1 MRRAE
6 GWEQALVEMTASKLR
21 APWAWGV
28 HDCVIFAADC
38 IFAMTG
44 EDLAEDFR
52 GRYDNESEAWATLAN
67 IGHKDL
73 GSLVSSR
80 LPEIEPRDAGRGD
93 VVLMPGEQG
102 DFIAICD
109 GRTAV
114 GPKAPRGI
122 NHNPM
127 TAATRAWRVD

>member
-1 MRRAE
+1 MKRLE

-21 APWAWGV
+21 TPWAWGV

-38 IFAMTG
+38 ILAMTG

-52 GRYDNESEAWATLAN
+52 GRYDNESEAWATLAS
-67 IGHKDL
+67 IGHNDL
-73 GSLVSSR
+73 GSLVASR
-80 LPEIEPRDAGRGD
+80 LPDIEPRDAGRGD
-93 VVLMPGEQG
+93 VVLMAGEQG

-127 TAATRAWRVD
+127 VAATRAWRVD